1 VEPNREGGNLV
12 EKYGLS
18 FEELEAQHTELL
30 PDRIEMRHR
39 RRRRIVQ
46 DCDSVLTNQGTFVVV
61 TPAGAVASTACVI
74 A

>member
-1 VEPNREGGNLV
+1 M

-18 FEELEAQHTELL
+18 VKELEAQHTELL

-39 RRRRIVQ
+39 RRRRHGLYQ
-46 DCDSVLTNQGTFVVV
+46 DCDTIIVNQGTLTFV
-61 TPAGAVASTACVI
+61 TPAGAVGSNVCVI

>member
-1 VEPNREGGNLV
+1 M

-18 FEELEAQHTELL
+18 VKELEAQHTELL

-46 DCDSVLTNQGTFVVV
+46 DCDSVLTNGGTLVVL
-61 TPAGAVASTACVI
+61 TPAGAFGSTACVI